1 MKLSTAEH
9 EDSDKDDTDETRLLR
24 GLSKSGV
31 ERKSGPLN
39 SKKIQG
45 PPDAHVTV
53 KRLTPKS
60 NPTEY
65 AEYAYAA
72 LPVLANAKK
81 KLKYTRAQARHQR
94 AAFASCP

>member
-1 MKLSTAEH
+1 MVRGKLTLKLSTAEH
-9 EDSDKDDTDETRLLR
+9 EDSDKDDTDETRRPLR

-53 KRLTPKS
+53 TVKRLTPKS

-81 KLKYTRAQARHQR
+81 N
-94 AAFASCP
+94 